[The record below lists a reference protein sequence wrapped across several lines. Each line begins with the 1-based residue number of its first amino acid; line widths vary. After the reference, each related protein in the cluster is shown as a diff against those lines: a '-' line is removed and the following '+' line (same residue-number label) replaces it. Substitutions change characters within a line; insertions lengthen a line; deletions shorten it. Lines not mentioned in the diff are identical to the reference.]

1 VPDVE
6 RFDLE
11 PRRPLLHGS
20 IPEVTTESLSGL
32 TTEQKI
38 PLVLDIIG
46 ADTMSARLRA
56 SLIEIAPSLK
66 ANAAA
71 VCRVASSTT
80 IRCGLRVQA
89 ESTG

>member
-1 VPDVE
+1 MPDVE

-56 SLIEIAPSLK
+56 SLIEIAPSLTK
-66 ANAAA
+66 GQ
-71 VCRVASSTT
+71 RG
-80 IRCGLRVQA
+80 CGLSSGLINHNSLWTPGA
-89 ESTG
+89 S